1 VVARLGGDEFA
12 VLLPGTNL
20 AGATALGRQICSL
33 VGQGRIKRADGGT
46 LGQVTLSIGI
56 AVGEEGETL
65 DGLMERA
72 DKALYTA
79 KRGGRNRVEIATRQ
93 PNN

>member
-1 VVARLGGDEFA
+1 
-12 VLLPGTNL
+12 
-20 AGATALGRQICSL
+20 
-33 VGQGRIKRADGGT
+33 
-46 LGQVTLSIGI
+46 VTLSIGI

-93 PNN
+93 PTNN